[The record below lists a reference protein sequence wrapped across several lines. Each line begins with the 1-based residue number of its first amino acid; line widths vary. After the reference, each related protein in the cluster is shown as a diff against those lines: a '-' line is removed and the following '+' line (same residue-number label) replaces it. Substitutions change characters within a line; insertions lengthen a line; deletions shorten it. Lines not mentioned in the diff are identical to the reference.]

1 MIGRLPEVIAQQR
14 IIPVARRQTG
24 ASAPRLA
31 AALRSGGLSVLEIT
45 IEGEGGIDAIEALKG
60 EGTTVGAGTVTRVRE
75 AAEAV
80 EAGASFLVSPH
91 VSEEVAQ
98 WAKENSLPLIPGA
111 FTPTEV
117 HRAWE
122 LGVPAVKVFPASLGG
137 PDYLRSLFGP
147 YPDLRLIPT
156 GGIDVTTA
164 LSYLDA
170 GAVAVGVG
178 SWLTGSE
185 DEQVVER
192 RASALLEAIA

>member
-1 MIGRLPEVIAQQR
+1 MIGQLPEVIVHQR
-14 IIPVARRQTG
+14 IIPVARRQTA

-31 AALRSGGLSVLEIT
+31 AALRSGGLAVLEIT
-45 IEGEGGIDAIEALKG
+45 VEGEDGFGALEALKG
-60 EGTTVGAGTVTRVRE
+60 EGVTIGAGTVVSAPQ

-91 VSEEVAQ
+91 VSEEVAE
-98 WAKENSLPLIPGA
+98 WARENSVPLIPGA

-117 HRAWE
+117 HRVWK

-137 PDYLRSLFGP
+137 PEYLKSLFGP

-156 GGIDVTTA
+156 GGIDASTA

-178 SWLTGSE
+178 SWLTGPDDYE
-185 DEQVVER
+185 VVER
-192 RASALLEAIA
+192 RAAALVEAIA

>member
-1 MIGRLPEVIAQQR
+1 M
-14 IIPVARRQTG
+14 
-24 ASAPRLA
+24 
-31 AALRSGGLSVLEIT
+31 EIT